1 MPATPEQVLR
11 RVRAVIGTKG
21 NESAG
26 PAVAQLVLRR
36 VLFDGNR
43 VPDWRSAAACNGMP
57 AEAFYPAA
65 GDHETTEAAKRVC
78 RGCPVRAECLA
89 DALGWEASGRRHG
102 IVGGLSARQRDQ
114 LATLRRR
121 DQERGGVAA

>member
-1 MPATPEQVLR
+1 MRATPEQVLR

-26 PAVAQLVLRR
+26 PVVAQLVLRR
-36 VLFDGNR
+36 VLFGGE
-43 VPDWRSAAACNGMP
+43 PEPAWRNQAACAGMP
-57 AEAFYPAA
+57 AEAFYPAS
-65 GDHETTEAAKRVC
+65 GDHEATEVAKRVC

-121 DQERGGVAA
+121 EQQIGGVAA